1 MRGFRVLSFRFSV
14 LLIAT
19 AILLVVSAAALAQTQ
34 STISAGGVSAQLGD
48 KVVALPAP
56 EGYEEAA
63 SQGEAARTL
72 FATMVPRE
80 GDLLAAYLRSSDSE
94 LLKKGEL
101 KRINS
106 WAMII
111 VFRPART
118 HVSSK
123 AEFARIVGY
132 ARQDLEAAMSPENRN
147 IKQMLAQVDET
158 LSKQLSKDVKLEFS
172 KPKVLGEF
180 DSRPN
185 VYSTL
190 ALMNVTLRVNA
201 EEVLQEPVLAAGT
214 FLLIKERVVS
224 VNTYRRYESKADAEA
239 LTQFTTKWINEILA
253 AN

>member
-1 MRGFRVLSFRFSV
+1 MKGFRVLSFRFSF

-19 AILLVVSAAALAQTQ
+19 AILLVVSAAVLAQTQ
-34 STISAGGVSAQLGD
+34 TTISAGGVSAQLGD

-63 SQGEAARTL
+63 SQGEAARTM

-80 GDLLAAYLRSSDSE
+80 GDLLGAYLPSSDID
-94 LLKKGEL
+94 LLRKGEL
-101 KRINS
+101 KLMTS
-106 WAMII
+106 WTMIV

-132 ARQDLEAAMSPENRN
+132 ARQELEGAMNPESRN
-147 IKQMLAQVDET
+147 IKQMLAQVDQT
-158 LSKQLSKDVKLEFS
+158 LSKQLSKDVKLELS
-172 KPKVLGEF
+172 KPKMLGEF

-190 ALMNVTLRVNA
+190 SLMNVTLRVDA
-201 EEVLQEPVLAAGT
+201 EKIVEVPVLAAGT
-214 FLLIKERVVS
+214 LLLVKERVVS
-224 VNTYRRYESKADAEA
+224 VNTYKRYESQADAEA